1 MNCKELF
8 TKDGVETQFAVN
20 HLGPFLLSNLLRPSL
35 AGGGRLLYL
44 VSLDYRKGE
53 LCLSDLNCTENYDP
67 AVAFSQALAV
77 CVNSRITIHWIEIRK
92 RLAEVFPFSSS
103 A

>member
-44 VSLDYRKGE
+44 VSLDYREGE
-53 LCLSDLNCTENYDP
+53 LCLSNLISTENYNST
-67 AVAFSQALAV
+67 AAFSKALAV
-77 CVNSRITIHWIEIRK
+77 YVNSRIYKSIT
-92 RLAEVFPFSSS
+92 S
-103 A
+103 